1 MKKQFVLKVLILLIA
16 GLSSTTCFS
25 ERFPNVV
32 LLLADDLGINEL
44 GIYGQKEIETPNIDN
59 LAKTGLMFTD
69 FYAGSAVCSASRA
82 VLVTGKNPAK
92 VGIRGNAAFTEKN
105 RWEGKALD
113 RQSITIGEM
122 FKKEGYITGFV
133 GKWHLDDPD
142 DVDTWAYRRGF
153 DYALQEQ
160 WTRRFNPKKIFSKEG
175 LWMNG
180 DEILFPYDYKKY
192 DCKDHFYTDFALDF
206 LNQIGE
212 DKPFFL
218 FMSYRAPHSFEGPI
232 RDKSLYLDRGWPESE
247 RVHAAKISLFD
258 KQVGRLLEA
267 LKRLGKL
274 DNTIILFTSDNGP
287 HHSPPN
293 HDHEFF
299 DSNGIFRGAKRDLY
313 EGGIR
318 VPLIVAWEKITNP
331 MSVTEH
337 ISGFQDIVP
346 TLAEILGVEKSI
358 ETDGISFLPLLT
370 DEKQPTHD
378 YLNWEMQLSGWFQ
391 ELPDGGFR
399 QAARI
404 GKWKAVRYGINSQV
418 ELFDLSNDPSEL
430 NNVADHYPT
439 LVSTAKKIF
448 TTARTDTT
456 GFPFGGIIQNYKAQN
471 RFKFE

>member
-1 MKKQFVLKVLILLIA
+1 MKKHLVLKLVILLIT
-16 GLSSTTCFS
+16 GFSPTLSSS
-25 ERFPNVV
+25 EKFPNVV

-44 GIYGQKEIETPNIDN
+44 GIYGQKKIETPNIDN
-59 LAKTGLMFTD
+59 LAKAGLMFTN

-92 VGIRGNAAFTEKN
+92 VAIRGNAAYLDKN

-113 RQSITIGEM
+113 YQSTTIGEM
-122 FKKEGYITGFV
+122 FKKEGYTTGFV
-133 GKWHLDDPD
+133 GKWHLDNPD
-142 DVDTWAYRRGF
+142 DIDTWAHGRGF

-160 WTRRFNPKKIFSKEG
+160 WTRRFNPKKIFSEEG

-180 DEILFPYDYKKY
+180 DENFFPYDYKKY
-192 DCKDHFYTDFALDF
+192 DCKDHFYTDFAVDF
-206 LNQIGE
+206 LTQVVE
-212 DKPFFL
+212 EKPFFL

-232 RDKSLYLDRGWPESE
+232 RDKSLYRDKGWPESE

-258 KQVGRLLEA
+258 KQVGRILGT
-267 LKRLGKL
+267 LKRLEKL
-274 DNTIILFTSDNGP
+274 NNTIILFTSDNGP

-299 DSNGIFRGAKRDLY
+299 DSNGVFRGAKRDLY

-318 VPLIVAWEKITNP
+318 VPLIVVWEKLANP

-346 TLAEILGVEKSI
+346 TLAEIIGVEKSV

-370 DEKQPTHD
+370 NEEQPTHD

-399 QAARI
+399 QATRI

-418 ELFDLSNDPSEL
+418 ELFDLANDPSES
-430 NNVADHYPT
+430 NNVAEKNPT
-439 LVSTAKKIF
+439 LVSTAEEIF
-448 TTARTDTT
+448 MTARTNTT
-456 GFPFGGIIQNYKAQN
+456 GFPFGGVMQNYRSQDH
-471 RFKFE
+471 FIFE